1 MGAQFSSDADS
12 QPLVTDKNGIIAAAL
27 SSAFR
32 EKVVTRQEYDRR
44 KDEPGFGN
52 AESLDL
58 SCYEKICYESVK
70 GQYGDVSGENGSPI
84 TVTLKSL
91 SGQTFQLSVGDKSYV
106 EELRFVFE
114 EQQGVPVDHSRLI
127 FTFKGKKLED
137 GCRLSDYGV
146 RLL

>member
-58 SCYEKICYESVK
+58 SCYI
-70 GQYGDVSGENGSPI
+70 
-84 TVTLKSL
+84 
-91 SGQTFQLSVGDKSYV
+91 
-106 EELRFVFE
+106 
-114 EQQGVPVDHSRLI
+114 
-127 FTFKGKKLED
+127 
-137 GCRLSDYGV
+137 
-146 RLL
+146 